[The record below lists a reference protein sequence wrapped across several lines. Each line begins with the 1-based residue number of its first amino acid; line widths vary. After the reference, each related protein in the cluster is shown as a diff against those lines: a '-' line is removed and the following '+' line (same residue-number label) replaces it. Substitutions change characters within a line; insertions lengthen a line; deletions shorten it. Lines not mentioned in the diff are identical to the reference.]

1 MATSAAMKKPKVEE
15 EAEAEAANRLSAHQI
30 PNDKEGLID
39 FMDQRAKSIEAL
51 KHQLSNL
58 DRKVLSSFICFF
70 FVCAM
75 SSFTSPRIVQLD
87 F

>member
-58 DRKVLSSFICFF
+58 DRKVSSSSSLLSSFICFF
-70 FVCAM
+70 CMCDEFFH
-75 SSFTSPRIVQLD
+75 SS
-87 F
+87 